1 MVFTPELF
9 KYVLTQMIPEII
21 VHSQSQDEEQVR
33 DHYDSMHPYP
43 CTSILLYSPPIILSG
58 GDDFYEWSVLSLDH
72 ELTRNEY
79 SLFIRFLGP
88 RMVYTSGIMTS
99 LTEPQTLE
107 QLQDNKLTIVCE
119 KLNLQPTDHLLDIG
133 CGWGTLAAFA
143 HKNYD
148 CEVTG
153 ITLGKNQTK
162 FGNERILSNGGDP
175 ERARILCLDYRQI
188 PGGPGHYTKI
198 VSLEM
203 AEVRL
208 LCLLP

>member
-1 MVFTPELF
+1 
-9 KYVLTQMIPEII
+9 
-21 VHSQSQDEEQVR
+21 
-33 DHYDSMHPYP
+33 
-43 CTSILLYSPPIILSG
+43 
-58 GDDFYEWSVLSLDH
+58 
-72 ELTRNEY
+72 
-79 SLFIRFLGP
+79 
-88 RMVYTSGIMTS
+88 MTS

-107 QLQDNKLTIVCE
+107 QLQDNKLTVVCE

-143 HKNYD
+143 HKNYG

-162 FGNERILSNGGDP
+162 FGNERIVSNGGDS
-175 ERARILCLDYRQI
+175 ERARILCLDYRDI

-203 AEVRL
+203 AEVRSPSCAAFLVSSHACSMLVFVATL
-208 LCLLP
+208 LSSVRCTICLTMMVSLYCKSQVYDLHGNMRI

>member
-1 MVFTPELF
+1 MNIF
-9 KYVLTQMIPEII
+9 
-21 VHSQSQDEEQVR
+21 
-33 DHYDSMHPYP
+33 
-43 CTSILLYSPPIILSG
+43 
-58 GDDFYEWSVLSLDH
+58 
-72 ELTRNEY
+72 
-79 SLFIRFLGP
+79 FIRFLGP

-119 KLNLQPTDHLLDIG
+119 KLDLQPTDHLLDIG

-175 ERARILCLDYRQI
+175 ERARILCLDYRDI

-203 AEVRL
+203 AEVRPL
-208 LCLLP
+208 YFLP

>member
-1 MVFTPELF
+1 MC
-9 KYVLTQMIPEII
+9 TQVETTSTNGSYRPLM
-21 VHSQSQDEEQVR
+21 
-33 DHYDSMHPYP
+33 YDSLMH
-43 CTSILLYSPPIILSG
+43 ILSC
-58 GDDFYEWSVLSLDH
+58 
-72 ELTRNEY
+72 
-79 SLFIRFLGP
+79 RFLGP

-107 QLQDNKLTIVCE
+107 QLQDNKLAIVCE
-119 KLNLQPTDHLLDIG
+119 KLNLQPTDRLLDIG

-143 HKNYD
+143 HKNYG

-162 FGNERILSNGGDP
+162 FGNERIRSNGGDP
-175 ERARILCLDYRQI
+175 ERARILCLDYRAI

-203 AEVRL
+203 AEVGCL
-208 LCLLP
+208 HLLPLLVYISS

>member
-1 MVFTPELF
+1 
-9 KYVLTQMIPEII
+9 
-21 VHSQSQDEEQVR
+21 
-33 DHYDSMHPYP
+33 
-43 CTSILLYSPPIILSG
+43 
-58 GDDFYEWSVLSLDH
+58 
-72 ELTRNEY
+72 
-79 SLFIRFLGP
+79 
-88 RMVYTSGIMTS
+88 MVYTSGIMTS

-107 QLQDNKLTIVCE
+107 QLQDNKLTVVCE

-133 CGWGTLAAFA
+133 CGWGTLASFA
-143 HKNYD
+143 HKNYG

-175 ERARILCLDYRQI
+175 ERARILCLDYRAI

-203 AEVRL
+203 AEVSCLRL
-208 LCLLP
+208 LPSLVYIFS